1 MKPGKLSGSTLLPV
15 NLSEG
20 KPVRL
25 YLFYENVQRP
35 LAIDLPDNEVDGFMR
50 EYEEALHDTTV
61 ETFEWRNS
69 CFRIAGLM
77 AIVQKDHV
85 VN

>member
-1 MKPGKLSGSTLLPV
+1 MKPGKLIGSTLLPIK
-15 NLSEG
+15 STEG
-20 KPVRL
+20 KIMRL
-25 YLFYENVQRP
+25 YMFYENVQRP
-35 LAIDLPDNEVDGFMR
+35 LAIDLPDNEVEGFMR

-77 AIVQKDHV
+77 AIVQKEHA